1 MRLPPLPSPHPVAP
15 GCSGRGGVPGTRS
28 SRERAGG
35 RSVTARVVGLVA
47 LVTLASSLL
56 VGVALVRTQSEANVE
71 RASDTLALQA
81 DNLAGRLAAGRPL
94 AAGPLLARLTRQGVA
109 VDVARPGAAPPAPFT
124 TDDIASAGAG
134 SEPVKRAS
142 GKVTWL
148 VAARPVGDGRT
159 VLLGRRLAQA
169 RGLTSE
175 QQRRAVL
182 VVLGVLAVGVLGGV
196 ALAQR
201 ITRPLRRVS
210 AVALRLT
217 AGERDVR
224 VGPGG
229 PREVAEVG
237 AALDGLAERLTE
249 SEDRQRRFL
258 ETVGH
263 ELRTPL
269 TAVTGYAEALADG
282 VLEPQEAKAAGGVV
296 LSEARRLQRRVDDL
310 MALARVQAE
319 DFEVITAATDLAI
332 LMAAAAAAWLPRAEA
347 AGVSL
352 RAEGP
357 DEAVEAWADGERVR
371 QAVDA
376 LVDNA
381 LRVLPA
387 GAPLVLAWGAD
398 AGQTWVQVRDGGP
411 GLAPADLAVAFEP
424 GRLTERYRG
433 DRPVGTGVGLALVAH
448 LARRM
453 GGRATATPAPEGGV
467 AFTLTLPAA

>member
-1 MRLPPLPSPHPVAP
+1 MRPGWPPA
-15 GCSGRGGVPGTRS
+15 
-28 SRERAGG
+28 
-35 RSVTARVVGLVA
+35 
-47 LVTLASSLL
+47 
-56 VGVALVRTQSEANVE
+56 VRC
-71 RASDTLALQA
+71 
-81 DNLAGRLAAGRPL
+81 

-124 TDDIASAGAG
+124 TDDIASAGTR
-134 SEPVKRAS
+134 SEPVQRAS

-169 RGLTSE
+169 GGLTSE

-196 ALAQR
+196 ALAQG

-282 VLEPQEAKAAGGVV
+282 VLAPQEARAAGGVV

-352 RAEGP
+352 RAGGTGRGRAGLGRRRARPASRRRAGRQRAEGP
-357 DEAVEAWADGERVR
+357 ARGR
-371 QAVDA
+371 
-376 LVDNA
+376 
-381 LRVLPA
+381 PA
-387 GAPLVLAWGAD
+387 GARVGRGRRPDLGA
-398 AGQTWVQVRDGGP
+398 G
-411 GLAPADLAVAFEP
+411 
-424 GRLTERYRG
+424 
-433 DRPVGTGVGLALVAH
+433 
-448 LARRM
+448 ARRRSRPRPRRP
-453 GGRATATPAPEGGV
+453 GGGFRTRPAH
-467 AFTLTLPAA
+467 

>member
-1 MRLPPLPSPHPVAP
+1 M
-15 GCSGRGGVPGTRS
+15 SG
-28 SRERAGG
+28 AGS

-134 SEPVKRAS
+134 SEPVRRAS

-169 RGLTSE
+169 GGLTSE

-196 ALAQR
+196 ALAQG

-282 VLEPQEAKAAGGVV
+282 VLAAAGGPGGRR
-296 LSEARRLQRRVDDL
+296 SRPQRGAPAAAPRRRPDGACARAGRGLRGDHGGDGPRDPDGGGSGRLAPPGRGRRRV
-310 MALARVQAE
+310 
-319 DFEVITAATDLAI
+319 
-332 LMAAAAAAWLPRAEA
+332 
-347 AGVSL
+347 
-352 RAEGP
+352 
-357 DEAVEAWADGERVR
+357 
-371 QAVDA
+371 
-376 LVDNA
+376 
-381 LRVLPA
+381 PA
-387 GAPLVLAWGAD
+387 S
-398 AGQTWVQVRDGGP
+398 R
-411 GLAPADLAVAFEP
+411 
-424 GRLTERYRG
+424 
-433 DRPVGTGVGLALVAH
+433 GTG
-448 LARRM
+448 R
-453 GGRATATPAPEGGV
+453 GRGRPGPTESASGKPSTRWST
-467 AFTLTLPAA
+467 TR